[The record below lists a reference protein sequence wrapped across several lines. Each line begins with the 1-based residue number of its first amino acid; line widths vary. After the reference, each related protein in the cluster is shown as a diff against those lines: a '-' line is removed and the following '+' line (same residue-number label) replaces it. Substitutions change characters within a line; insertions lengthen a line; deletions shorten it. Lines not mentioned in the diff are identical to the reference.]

1 MNSGLGQ
8 AGQAMVEFVLV
19 APILFL
25 VLLGIVDFGRAIAYN
40 NEVTNAAR
48 EGARVAILASNP
60 CNTIIAN
67 SQGNCSTT
75 SGTGVTVCQAIQ
87 NEAPLVGAPGA
98 SQWASC
104 SDGNQNPVPP
114 CTSNCTSYSNKAY
127 VATDSSASC
136 TTPGSL
142 STPRRAGHNAIK
154 VTVVYYFRPLTA
166 LLTPFFNNGFFLSS
180 STCARQEW

>member
-8 AGQAMVEFVLV
+8 AGQAMVELVLV

-25 VLLGIVDFGRAIAYN
+25 VLLGIVDFGRAIAYD

-67 SQGNCSTT
+67 SHGDCSTT

-87 NEAPLVGAPGA
+87 NEAPLVGA

-104 SDGNQNPVPP
+104 VDGIQIKPFPP
-114 CTSNCTSYSNKAY
+114 CTTNCTSYSNKAY
-127 VATDSSASC
+127 VETDSSASC

-142 STPRRAGHNAIK
+142 STPRQAGHNAIK

>member
-67 SQGNCSTT
+67 SQGRLLDHLGYRSHR
-75 SGTGVTVCQAIQ
+75 
-87 NEAPLVGAPGA
+87 LPG
-98 SQWASC
+98 
-104 SDGNQNPVPP
+104 D
-114 CTSNCTSYSNKAY
+114 T
-127 VATDSSASC
+127 
-136 TTPGSL
+136 
-142 STPRRAGHNAIK
+142 
-154 VTVVYYFRPLTA
+154 
-166 LLTPFFNNGFFLSS
+166 
-180 STCARQEW
+180 E